1 LVLVGLCVI
10 PVPCRFVK
18 YSNAFPFMPL
28 LHVGMIQS
36 SMGGVWVV
44 RTYRLVRSTSAF
56 LQTRLE

>member
-1 LVLVGLCVI
+1 VI
-10 PVPCRFVK
+10 PVPCRFVE

-28 LHVGMIQS
+28 LRVGMIQF
-36 SMGGVWVV
+36 SMGGVWVI